1 MKAKKCR
8 QACETLPCDNCKSQK
23 QKDAKTHAKTHARQ
37 TQKVEPEI
45 KSSKQGRVGNIFRIK
60 KLIGGPKK
68 TPQEAA
74 AIKDP
79 KTGEL
84 LVSKKD
90 IKRATLEYCVQN
102 LKNNKPNGDLKD
114 QVIMRKRTK
123 IEKMKDR
130 QGETFHVNYDDF
142 EEVLTKL
149 AVKSTRTY
157 DFLLNAGD
165 IY

>member
-1 MKAKKCR
+1 MYGCSPIQGKRFLFLFKFY
-8 QACETLPCDNCKSQK
+8 E
-23 QKDAKTHAKTHARQ
+23 ARISEWN
-37 TQKVEPEI
+37 V
-45 KSSKQGRVGNIFRIK
+45 SKEDIK
-60 KLIGGPKK
+60 K
-68 TPQEAA
+68 
-74 AIKDP
+74 
-79 KTGEL
+79 
-84 LVSKKD
+84 
-90 IKRATLEYCVQN
+90 ATIEYCVQN

-149 AVKSTRTY
+149 AVKSIRTY